1 MLLKIQV
8 WKNPSHSILFF
19 ALVTGFLMLS
29 GSLFAQSLPVRHDH
43 DPWGECEGELT
54 ITDEGISYRS
64 ETKEEHN
71 RDWTW
76 LDIQTVDRQSRERFS
91 VLTYEDQKWL
101 LGRDRPW
108 NFTLRDP
115 QSEGLSDNLFSLITT
130 RLERPVVNREA
141 RTIEAEYEVPAKH
154 LHTFGGCEGV
164 LRFGPDWIVYNTD
177 HTQDQRSWRRQVE
190 IVNIWSTGRYDLEM
204 EVYEAEGGDL
214 LRTRRFRFQL
224 KRPLDEEYY
233 DQLRRQMLPPR

>member
-8 WKNPSHSILFF
+8 CKNPFRNLALFAVVAAF
-19 ALVTGFLMLS
+19 IGVS
-29 GSLFAQSLPVRHDH
+29 GSLFAQTLPVSHDH
-43 DPWGECEGELT
+43 NPWGKCEGELT
-54 ITDEGISYRS
+54 IGEDGIRYRS
-64 ETKEEHN
+64 DTEEKHN

-76 LDIQTVDRQSRERFS
+76 PDIQTVDRRSSEQFS
-91 VLTYEDQKWL
+91 ILTYQDQKWL
-101 LGRDRPW
+101 LGKDRSW
-108 NFTLRDP
+108 NFTLLDP
-115 QSEGLSDNLFSLITT
+115 QSEGLSEELFGVIMA

-141 RTIEAEYEVPAKH
+141 RNIDAEYEVPVKH

-164 LRFGPDWIVYNTD
+164 LRFGRDWIVYATD
-177 HTQDQRSWRRQVE
+177 DQRDQRSWRRQVE
-190 IVNIWSTGRYDLEM
+190 IVNIWSTGRYDLEI
-204 EVYEAEGGDL
+204 EVYEREGGDL